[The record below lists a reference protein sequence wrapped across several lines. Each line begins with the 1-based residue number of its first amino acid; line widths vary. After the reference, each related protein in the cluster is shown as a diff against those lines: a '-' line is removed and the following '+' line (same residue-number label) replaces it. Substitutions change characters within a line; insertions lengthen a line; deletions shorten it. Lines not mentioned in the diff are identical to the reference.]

1 MTILFSKK
9 NIINILFGLIPVSFI
24 AGNLLININIILIIL
39 SSIFFYKKNLFKINF
54 SKIDK
59 LVTIFFTYLVFLG
72 FISTTYKYFYE
83 NLNDFTVL
91 IKSITFLRFLILYL
105 IIKYLLKN
113 NILNLKYFLFSCAVS
128 VSVIIFDV
136 IFQFI
141 FGFNIFGFERLYT
154 RHVTSFFTDEAIAGS
169 YIQRFHLFILF
180 LFPIFFSFKKKVYI
194 FLVCSLIITATFAS
208 IVLAGNRM
216 PLLIFL
222 FSVLLI
228 VFFQK
233 NLRKYI
239 TLILFLLS
247 LIFLFLYNFS
257 PNIKT
262 HYGSFAV
269 KSYRIINSLVTGN
282 IDPKNSGWLFHG
294 HFKEFYAGYETWK
307 LNKFIGH
314 GVKSFKYNCP
324 KTKVIN
330 CGPHPHNY
338 YLELMSDLGLFGL
351 AIIIYLYFYLT
362 WEYLCKRKN
371 FKLSF
376 LHNNYLN
383 IFFILFFVELFPIK
397 TTGSFFTT
405 GNATYLFLILA
416 ILSSLLKKDNLIK
429 N

>member
-1 MTILFSKK
+1 MNILFSKK
-9 NIINILFGLIPVSFI
+9 NIINILFGLIPLSFI
-24 AGNLLININIILIIL
+24 IGNLLININIILIIFF
-39 SSIFFYKKNLFKINF
+39 SIFFYKKKLFKINF

-59 LVTIFFTYLVFLG
+59 VITIFFIYLIFLG
-72 FISTTYKYFYE
+72 FISTIYKYFYE

-91 IKSITFLRFLILYL
+91 IKSFTFLRFLILYF
-105 IIKYLLKN
+105 IIKYLLRN
-113 NILNLKYFLFSCAVS
+113 NILNLKYFFFSSSIFVS
-128 VSVIIFDV
+128 IIILDV

-141 FGFNIFGFERLYT
+141 FGFNIFGFERLYP

-169 YIQRFHLFILF
+169 YIQRFSLFILF
-180 LFPIFFSFKKKVYI
+180 LFPIFWNSEKKINI
-194 FLVCSLIITATFAS
+194 FLISSVIAIATFAS
-208 IVLAGNRM
+208 IILAGNRM
-216 PLLIFL
+216 PLLLFL

-239 TLILFLLS
+239 VFFLVLLS
-247 LIFLFLYNFS
+247 LIFLCLYNFS

-269 KSYRIINSLVTGN
+269 KSYRIVNSLVTGN
-282 IDPKNSGWLFHG
+282 IDPKNPGWLFHG

-307 LNKFIGH
+307 LNKFFGH

-338 YLELMSDLGLFGL
+338 YLELMADLGIVGL
-351 AIIIYLYFYLT
+351 AIIVYLYFYLI
-362 WEYLCKRKN
+362 WEYYRKGKN
-371 FKLSF
+371 LKLSF

-416 ILSSLLKKDNLIK
+416 FLSSLLKKDNLIK